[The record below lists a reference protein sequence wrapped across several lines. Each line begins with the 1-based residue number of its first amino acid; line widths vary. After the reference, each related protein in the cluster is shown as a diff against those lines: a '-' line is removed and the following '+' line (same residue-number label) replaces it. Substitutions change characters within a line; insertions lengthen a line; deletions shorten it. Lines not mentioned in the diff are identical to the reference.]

1 VFPLIR
7 STGMITLG
15 SEHHSID
22 FEAVWRERMQVPE
35 NHDHLVGSH
44 EGVWC
49 EVTPVCAGSLYPAMA
64 AMASTLM

>member
-1 VFPLIR
+1 
-7 STGMITLG
+7 MITLG

-64 AMASTLM
+64 AMASTLL